1 MGMKDSQPDS
11 EDCHIVALRD
21 GNEIFIDQADSGR
34 GYTCIGCGK
43 EMQAVKF
50 KARNHRS
57 YFRHHPD
64 GANPN
69 NKCTWSDETYRHG
82 VAKQILSQI
91 KMIKV
96 PAVKKYPVTG
106 DGPAMVIRMKRII
119 TADHVE
125 PEVYFFEDK
134 NGDIR
139 FQKHI
144 PNSEDC
150 DSIIKPDVVFFN
162 KDKQPILFIELV
174 ATHKITTE
182 KKVKIKNIGV
192 DTVQVSVAKDSR
204 QAIEKSF
211 YKTKRTKWVFN
222 NEYERTPYLSPTG
235 EIERTIQ
242 PADKDQ
248 QRLHE
253 ETLSCRT
260 AEIGAIIRS
269 INRFIQSDRYRE
281 IVGGIKEEIARVNS
295 GIITASIQ
303 LRDRDAVLNTEARN
317 TLKSTID
324 RISSEDRE
332 LDAAF
337 EELRRNEITYHK
349 EEGVLDD
356 HKRELRQVYREKEN
370 GIKQQEAKFISG
382 LEREEKDLIE
392 RVKNARRFR
401 SDGRESAKVKR
412 ARMERDFETE
422 KRSTD
427 QAISIEERSVLEIE
441 QQLSSLSSRIAE
453 EERVENDSFDSVEG
467 SEKALIEEFQRKIE
481 ELPGRFENLRN
492 EATAEFGE
500 KESKLAGGFLQLRDG
515 ILSAFQDSNCE
526 RASKYSKRIAEL
538 FQLRGLVLDLTQK
551 QSALQ
556 RLRRAYESVNK
567 KSYQNWPEF
576 TRLSQ
581 NHG

>member
-1 MGMKDSQPDS
+1 MGMKNSQPDS

-21 GNEIFIDQADSGR
+21 GHEIFIDQADSGR

-43 EMQAVKF
+43 EMQAVKI
-50 KARNHRS
+50 KVRNHRS

-82 VAKQILSQI
+82 VAKQILTQI

-96 PAVKKYPVTG
+96 PTVKKYPVTG
-106 DGPAMVIRMKRII
+106 DGPAMIIRRKRII

-150 DSIIKPDVVFFN
+150 DNIIKPDVVFFD

-182 KKVKIKNIGV
+182 KKIKIKNIGV

-242 PADKDQ
+242 PVDKDQ

-253 ETLSCRT
+253 ETLACRT

-281 IVGGIKEEIARVNS
+281 VVEGVGNEIARVNTDI
-295 GIITASIQ
+295 GTATIQ
-303 LRDRDAVLNTEARN
+303 LRDRDAQLDTDARN
-317 TLKSTID
+317 TFKSTVE
-324 RISSEDRE
+324 RNSHEQSE

-337 EELRRNEITYHK
+337 ENLRRAEAAEWK
-349 EEGVLDD
+349 EKRSLEDRE
-356 HKRELRQVYREKEN
+356 RELRESYQKRISRIS
-370 GIKQQEAKFISG
+370 GQEGKFIAE
-382 LEREEKDLIE
+382 LEQEERSYNTKVE
-392 RVKNARRFR
+392 NAGRVR
-401 SDGRESAKVKR
+401 SDGRESAKAKR
-412 ARMERDFETE
+412 TRMERNFETE
-422 KRSTD
+422 KRNTD
-427 QAISIEERSVLEIE
+427 QTISNEERSVRELEE
-441 QQLSSLSSRIAE
+441 QLGKLSSRFE
-453 EERVENDSFDSVEG
+453 DEERAENDSLEHTEG
-467 SEKALIEEFQRKIE
+467 NEKEIIADLEQRIEQ
-481 ELPGRFENLRN
+481 LPEKFEKLRN
-492 EATAEFGE
+492 RASEESRTLEAEIT
-500 KESKLAGGFLQLRDG
+500 GGFQQLRDG

-538 FQLRGLVLDLTQK
+538 FQLRGLVLDLAQK

-556 RLRRAYESVNK
+556 RLRRAYESVDK
-567 KSYQNWPEF
+567 KTFENWPEF
-576 TRLSQ
+576 TRLSK